1 MDNREELKD
10 VEKMS
15 DDNYK
20 LLSDKL
26 DSFRKD
32 VDNRLDVMK
41 DKMVA
46 RDVLLASVIVPL
58 IGVNLAFLGPCVAAI
73 INMWAK

>member
-1 MDNREELKD
+1 
-10 VEKMS
+10 MS
-15 DDNYK
+15 DDNCR
-20 LLSDKL
+20 LLSGKL

-46 RDVLLASVIVPL
+46 KDVLIASIIVPL
-58 IGVNLAFLGPCVAAI
+58 IGVNLAFLGPCAAAI
-73 INMWAK
+73 INMWVK